1 MMRVLVYFIVFFSFF
16 DLFSQLPIMS
26 PLATSLGAPPF
37 LVGLVVG
44 MFSLSNIIGNVSS
57 GFLTDKKGP
66 FSILMFG
73 LFSTGITLLLYYFA
87 TGTWILL
94 LVRFIH
100 GFTAGLIVPA
110 AFTNLANTTANE
122 KKGKG
127 AALSGAFIGLAAIIG
142 PAFSGIVASKV
153 NEVTVLAV
161 TSFFMFALGIL
172 SFIFLRSLQKVK
184 KPKLAKKPIS
194 VRIFFQDPLIMK
206 AYLGALFLMF
216 SQGVVA
222 YMLPLKVLELG
233 SDTQTSGLLMSTFG
247 LVAVLIFILPTNTL
261 FDRLKA
267 VHTAVF
273 GLSIMGISML
283 FISFAPSI
291 SLLYVIMGTYGIGFA
306 FLFPSLNS
314 MLVEATDPADRGKAY
329 GYFYAFFSMGVVI
342 GSGVTGLLQLTAN
355 GGFLFAGILLLI
367 GALFMFFKNRTIHT
381 AV

>member
-1 MMRVLVYFIVFFSFF
+1 MRVLVYFIVFFSFF

-44 MFSLSNIIGNVSS
+44 MFSLSNIIGNVTS

-66 FSILMFG
+66 LSILIFG
-73 LFSTGITLLLYYFA
+73 LFSTSIFLLLYYFA
-87 TGTWILL
+87 TDTWILL

-153 NEVTVLAV
+153 NEITVFAV
-161 TSFFMFALGIL
+161 TSFFMFSLGIL
-172 SFIFLRSLQKVK
+172 SLIFLRSLQKVK
-184 KPKLAKKPIS
+184 KPKLDQKAIS
-194 VRIFFQDPLIMK
+194 VKVFFQDPYIMK

-273 GLSIMGISML
+273 GMSLMGISML
-283 FISFAPSI
+283 SISFSPSI
-291 SLLYVIMGTYGIGFA
+291 HLLYFIMGVYGIGFA

-355 GGFLFAGILLLI
+355 GGFLFAGTLLI
-367 GALFMFFKNRTIHT
+367 IGAFFMFFKNRTVHT
-381 AV
+381 PI

>member
-1 MMRVLVYFIVFFSFF
+1 MRVLVYFIVFFSFF

-44 MFSLSNIIGNVSS
+44 MFSLSNIIGNVTS

-66 FSILMFG
+66 LSILIFG
-73 LFSTGITLLLYYFA
+73 LFSTSIFLLLYYFA
-87 TGTWILL
+87 TDTWILL

-153 NEVTVLAV
+153 NEITVFAV
-161 TSFFMFALGIL
+161 TSFFMFSLGIL
-172 SFIFLRSLQKVK
+172 SLIFLRSLQKVK
-184 KPKLAKKPIS
+184 KPKLDQKAIS
-194 VRIFFQDPLIMK
+194 VKVFFQDPYIMK

-273 GLSIMGISML
+273 GMLLMGISML
-283 FISFAPSI
+283 SISFSPSI
-291 SLLYVIMGTYGIGFA
+291 HLLYFIMGVYGIGFA

-355 GGFLFAGILLLI
+355 GGFLFAGTLLI
-367 GALFMFFKNRTIHT
+367 IGAFFMFFKNRTVHT
-381 AV
+381 PI

>member
-1 MMRVLVYFIVFFSFF
+1 MMRILIYLIVFFSFF

-26 PLATSLGAPPF
+26 PLAASLGAPPF

-44 MFSLSNIIGNVSS
+44 MFSLSNIIGNVTS

-94 LVRFIH
+94 LVRFLH

-110 AFTNLANTTANE
+110 AFTNLANTTAKE

-127 AALSGAFIGLAAIIG
+127 AALSGAFIGLAAISG
-142 PAFSGIVASKV
+142 PAFSGIVASKM
-153 NEVTVLAV
+153 NEVTVLTV
-161 TSFFMFALGIL
+161 TAIFMFVLGIL

-184 KPKLAKKPIS
+184 KPKVDKKPIS
-194 VRIFFQDPLIMK
+194 VRIFFQDPFIMK
-206 AYLGALFLMF
+206 TYLGALFLMF

-222 YMLPLKVLELG
+222 YMLPLKVEGLG

-261 FDRLKA
+261 FDRLKPI
-267 VHTAVF
+267 HTAVF
-273 GLSIMGISML
+273 GMTIMGISML
-283 FISFAPSI
+283 LISFAPSI
-291 SLLYVIMGTYGIGFA
+291 TLLYVIMGTYGIGFA

-314 MLVEATDPADRGKAY
+314 MLVDATDPAYRGKAY

-342 GSGVTGLLQLTAN
+342 GSGITGLLQLTAN

-367 GALFMFFKNRTIHT
+367 GALFMFFKNRTAHT